1 MIKKIG
7 LFLASIAPGIFMVGY
22 NIGTGSITT
31 IASSG
36 AAYGMALVWPL
47 LLSCVFTF
55 YLMLVFGRY
64 TSITGNTILFSFKIH
79 FGAVVSPMALIL
91 LLLLYNKK
99 KHMGEHSANLT
110 TNLILGIITL
120 FTILMALAGVI
131 GILNLLK

>member
-1 MIKKIG
+1 MIKTIG

-79 FGAVVSPMALIL
+79 FGAV
-91 LLLLYNKK
+91 LLYNKK